1 MTNNSSIFVETL
13 ILQSFLILI
22 VMNFGSNM
30 MLIRKQKKLSQSALG
45 ELIGTSGDV
54 IGRYERGDISPSVDV
69 VIKIADALEASV
81 DYLIGK
87 TSLALDKEALKR
99 LEDISKLKDEN
110 KNFIYNLID
119 MALRDMKTKR
129 AYAG

>member
-1 MTNNSSIFVETL
+1 
-13 ILQSFLILI
+13 
-22 VMNFGSNM
+22 MNFGSNM

-45 ELIGTSGDV
+45 KMIGTSGDV

-69 VIKIADALEASV
+69 VIKIADALEVSV

-87 TSLALDKEALKR
+87 TSLTLDKDALRR

-110 KNFIYNLID
+110 KSFIYNLID
-119 MALRDMKTKR
+119 MALRDMKTKN
-129 AYAG
+129 AYS